1 MMKLMEFPLMLRV
14 RQELAGPMLADPL
27 AEVRSQIRSLG
38 LSSQVRPGQTIAI
51 TAGSR
56 GITNIAKITRTVVE
70 ECQVLGLQPFVV
82 PAMGSHG
89 GATAQGQAHVLEEY
103 GITEATMGC
112 PIRSSMDVVKIGATK
127 GTDVFCDR
135 NAWEADHIAVLNRVK
150 AHTDFDGEIESGLFK
165 MMAIGLGKRQGA
177 ESYHRASHEYSYAEV
192 IPAIGKKVLE
202 TAHVLFGLAIVE
214 NGGGDTA
221 LVKAMLP
228 PDFYD
233 TEMDLLVQAKLWM
246 GRLPFNRL
254 DLLIVDEIGKNIS
267 GTGMDP
273 NIIGRDYIQKHPAT
287 PKIRQIFARDITPE
301 SEGNA
306 LGIGMA
312 DMTTQRLVDKINH
325 VTTNINTIAAGH
337 LSGARIPMAFTSD
350 REAIDVALGLIG
362 LTPPA
367 EARVVR
373 VRNTL
378 HLTEMYVSKS
388 LLNEVSANPRLHFLT
403 AEAPLSFDRKGN
415 LKPF

>member
-1 MMKLMEFPLMLRV
+1 MMKLMDLPLMLRV
-14 RQELAGPMLADPL
+14 SQDLAGPTLADPL
-27 AEVRSQIRSLG
+27 AELRNQIRALG
-38 LSSQVRPGQTIAI
+38 LASKVRPGQTIAI

-56 GITNIAKITRTVVE
+56 GITNIAGIIRIVVQ
-70 ECQVLGLQPFVV
+70 ECRELGLQPFIV

-89 GATAQGQAHVLEEY
+89 GATAEGQTHVLEEY
-103 GITEATMGC
+103 GITEAAMGC
-112 PIRSSMDVVKIGATK
+112 PIKSSMDVVKIGSVE
-127 GTDVFCDR
+127 GTDVFCDC
-135 NAWEADHIAVLNRVK
+135 NAWEADHMAVVNRVK

-192 IPAIGKKVLE
+192 IPTVGRKVLE
-202 TAHVLFGLAIVE
+202 TARVLFGLAIVE
-214 NGGGDTA
+214 NGRGETA

-228 PDFYD
+228 PDFYE
-233 TEMDLLVQAKLWM
+233 TEKQLLVQAKLWM
-246 GRLPFNRL
+246 GRLPFQRL
-254 DLLIVDEIGKNIS
+254 DLLIVDEIGKNVS

-273 NIIGRDYIQKHPAT
+273 NVIGRDYIQKHPMA
-287 PKIRQIFARDITPE
+287 PRIRQIFARDITPE

-312 DMTTQRLVDKINH
+312 DLTTQRLVAKINH

-337 LSGARIPMAFTSD
+337 LSGARIPMAFASD
-350 REAIDVALGLIG
+350 REAIEVALGLIG

-373 VRNTL
+373 VKNTL
-378 HLTEMYVSKS
+378 HLTEMYVSKA
-388 LLNEVSANPRLHFLT
+388 LLGEVSANPRLHFLT
-403 AEAPLSFDRKGN
+403 PETNLEFDLKGN
-415 LKPF
+415 LGPF

>member
-1 MMKLMEFPLMLRV
+1 MMKLMDFPLMLRV
-14 RQELAGPMLADPL
+14 RQELAGPTLADPL
-27 AEVRSQIRSLG
+27 GEVRNQIRALG
-38 LSSQVRPGQTIAI
+38 LSTKVKRGETIAI
-51 TAGSR
+51 PAGSR
-56 GITNIAKITRTVVE
+56 GITNIAGIIRTVVE
-70 ECQVLGLQPFVV
+70 ECRALGLQPFIV

-89 GATAQGQAHVLEEY
+89 GATAEGQAHVLEEY
-103 GITEATMGC
+103 GITEAAMGC
-112 PIRSSMDVVKIGATK
+112 PIKSSMDVVKIGSVK

-135 NAWEADHIAVLNRVK
+135 NAWEADHIAVVNRVK

-192 IPAIGKKVLE
+192 IPTVGRKVLE
-202 TAHVLFGLAIVE
+202 TARILFGLAIVE
-214 NGGGDTA
+214 NGAGDTA
-221 LVKAMLP
+221 LVKAFLP
-228 PDFYD
+228 PDFHE
-233 TEMDLLVQAKLWM
+233 TEKALLVQAKLWM
-246 GRLPFNRL
+246 GRLPFQKL
-254 DLLIVDEIGKNIS
+254 DLLIVDEIGKNVS

-273 NIIGRDYIQKHPAT
+273 NIIGRDYIQKHPTT
-287 PKIRQIFARDITPE
+287 PKIRQIFVRDITPE

-312 DMTTQRLVDKINH
+312 DMTTQRLIDKINH

-337 LSGARIPMAFTSD
+337 LSGARVPMAFAND

-362 LTPPA
+362 LTPRA

-378 HLTEMYVSKS
+378 HLTEMFVSKS
-388 LLNEVSANPRLHFLT
+388 LLAEVSANPRLHFLA
-403 AEAPLSFDRKGN
+403 AEAPFAFDGKGN
-415 LKPF
+415 LRPF